1 MTAVASYRI
10 EKWWPTANH
19 PEKRQ
24 RPTLW
29 VSCESRE
36 CLVARLHG
44 ELPFELPELGE
55 TIKGSGSGHQTRMVP
70 RPPELHNF
78 DKHAT
83 PMWDSGRNGKHRPHL
98 PLRMKFSVPTTQFVD
113 VRA

>member
-10 EKWWPTANH
+10 EKRWPTANH

-29 VSCESRE
+29 VSYESKE

-55 TIKGSGSGHQTRMVP
+55 TIKWSNKDR
-70 RPPELHNF
+70 
-78 DKHAT
+78 AT
-83 PMWDSGRNGKHRPHL
+83 PARTP
-98 PLRMKFSVPTTQFVD
+98 
-113 VRA
+113 